1 MRGSYG
7 RQPPLPKPYKFV
19 KIDEMSDKHRCHPK
33 GHEDYGK
40 DKISGE
46 LQGEITALSPVH
58 VASGMMELTGR
69 RDFPLVKAHT
79 SHNGRP
85 IIPGSSLKGAIR
97 SIVEAI
103 SPSCV
108 RITRVRSS
116 QLPNKTFA
124 CGRKEYLCVACRM
137 FGAME
142 YLGQV
147 RFSDAVLRQGYTTEI
162 ETIPPLYSPRTREGL
177 YFDDNGKAK
186 ERKFYQH
193 GHLAE
198 GNMPI
203 EVCPKNSKLD
213 FKLSFDN
220 LTEGELGLLLIA
232 LGLGESK
239 FYPKLGG
246 AKPACCGTLEIT
258 ITKSQIFEDIE
269 KSYLQ
274 YDVEP
279 IAIDIPKYLTATKN
293 EKIVLN
299 DQLQQLADI
308 LKLDEQRQCPD
319 RNY

>member
-1 MRGSYG
+1 MRSSYG

-19 KIDEMSDKHRCHPK
+19 KIEPMSDEHRCHPE
-33 GHEDYGK
+33 GHEDYGT

-46 LQGEITALSPVH
+46 LKGEITALSPVH

-108 RITRVRSS
+108 RITRLRPY
-116 QLPNKTFA
+116 QLPNNTSA
-124 CGRKEYLCVACRM
+124 CKSQKYLCVACRM
-137 FGAME
+137 FGAMD
-142 YLGQV
+142 YLGRV
-147 RFSDAVLRQGYTTEI
+147 RFSDAVLGYTPNI
-162 ETIPPLYSPRTREGL
+162 ATIPSLYSPRTREKL
-177 YFDDNGKAK
+177 YFDDSGNAK
-186 ERKFYQH
+186 GRKFYQH
-193 GHLAE
+193 GNLAE
-198 GNMPI
+198 GNVPI
-203 EVCPKNSKLD
+203 EICPVDAKLD
-213 FKLSFDN
+213 FKVSFDN
-220 LTEGELGLLLIA
+220 LTKGELGLLLIA
-232 LGLGESK
+232 LGLGKPE
-239 FYPKLGG
+239 FHPKLGG
-246 AKPACCGTLEIT
+246 AKPACCGTLEIA
-258 ITKSQIFEDIE
+258 ITESQILEDIE
-269 KSYLQ
+269 QAYLQ

-279 IAIDIPKYLTATKN
+279 TTIDMSKYLTAAKE

-299 DQLQQLADI
+299 DQLQRLADI

>member
-1 MRGSYG
+1 MRRSYG
-7 RQPPLPKPYKFV
+7 RQPPLPKPYEFV
-19 KIDEMSDKHRCHPK
+19 KIDEMSDEHRCHPK
-33 GHEDYGK
+33 GHEDYGI

-46 LQGEITALSPVH
+46 LKGEITTLSPVH

-108 RITRVRSS
+108 RITRLRSN
-116 QLPNKTFA
+116 QLPNNTSA
-124 CGRKEYLCVACRM
+124 CKNKKSLCVSCRM
-137 FGAME
+137 FGAMD

-147 RFSDAVLRQGYTTEI
+147 RFSDAVLQQGYTTEI
-162 ETIPPLYSPRTREGL
+162 AAIPSLYSPRTREGL
-177 YFDDNGKAK
+177 YFDDSGNVKG
-186 ERKFYQH
+186 RKFYQH
-193 GHLAE
+193 GNLAE
-198 GNMPI
+198 GNVPI
-203 EVCPKNSKLD
+203 EVCPVNAKFD
-213 FKLSFDN
+213 FILSFDN

-232 LGLGESK
+232 LGLGTPK

-258 ITKSQIFEDIE
+258 IPKSQIFEDIE
-269 KSYLQ
+269 RAYLQ

-279 IAIDIPKYLTATKN
+279 TDIDIPKYIDAAQ
-293 EKIVLN
+293 EIVLN